1 MGAGLCGPRGKN
13 TVQYVNL
20 GSTCSSVTAKAS
32 TKDGTTGELERNKKA
47 GKTSSGTEPVAMS
60 HQRKSPSKKHMLSKQ
75 QPVGS
80 RDYSMSGRNYSTSS
94 EPNGRGMSHRK
105 MRVSKTKCNNF

>member
-32 TKDGTTGELERNKKA
+32 PKDGATGELNKKT
-47 GKTSSGTEPVAMS
+47 GKTSSGTESSAMS
-60 HQRKSPSKKHMLSKQ
+60 QQRKSPSRKHMLSKQ
-75 QPVGS
+75 HPVSSS
-80 RDYSMSGRNYSTSS
+80 RDYSMSGRTYSTSS
-94 EPNGRGMSHRK
+94 EQNGKNYGSSDKEGKSH
-105 MRVSKTKCNNF
+105 MFIA